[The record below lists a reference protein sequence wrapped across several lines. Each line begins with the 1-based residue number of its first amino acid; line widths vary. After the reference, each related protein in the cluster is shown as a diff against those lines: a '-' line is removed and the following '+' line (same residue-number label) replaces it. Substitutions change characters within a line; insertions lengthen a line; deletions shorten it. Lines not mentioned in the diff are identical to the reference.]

1 MTTPAL
7 IAHRPRLLVVDDEPN
22 IAELMRIWFEPV
34 GWEVVTASSGPEG
47 VARAAEHA
55 PDAVVLD
62 VMLPGYGGLEVLRR
76 LRLLY
81 PRVTVL
87 LSTARDSEED
97 RAAGIAAGA
106 DAYLVKPYSLV
117 ELERRLRAL
126 VGGRHALGSRGGG
139 RRIVARLA

>member
-1 MTTPAL
+1 MTTPTL
-7 IAHRPRLLVVDDEPN
+7 IAHRPRLLVIDDEAN

-76 LRLLY
+76 IRLLY

-87 LSTARDSEED
+87 LSTARDSDED

-126 VGGRHALGSRGGG
+126 VGGHLGSTR
-139 RRIVARLA
+139 

>member
-1 MTTPAL
+1 MATPVF
-7 IAHRPRLLVVDDEPN
+7 IAHRPRLLVVDDEES

-55 PDAVVLD
+55 PNAVVLD

-76 LRLLY
+76 IRLLH
-81 PRVTVL
+81 PQVTIV

-117 ELERRLRAL
+117 ELERQLRAL
-126 VGGRHALGSRGGG
+126 VGGGV
-139 RRIVARLA
+139 RRA

>member
-7 IAHRPRLLVVDDEPN
+7 IAHRPRLLVVDDESN

-76 LRLLY
+76 IRLLH
-81 PRVTVL
+81 PRVTVV

-97 RAAGIAAGA
+97 RAAGIDAGA

-126 VGGRHALGSRGGG
+126 VGGRLGSTR
-139 RRIVARLA
+139 